1 MYLHNILTRSEN
13 ELINRVFEV
22 QRCEMTKGDFVE
34 LVLEDIGCLQLDLT
48 FEKISKMTKTNL
60 KKMVKDGME
69 KSAFDYFRE
78 IQKSHSKARPIVYE
92 NFEMQ
97 EYLSSQKFST
107 EYRNL
112 LFRLRTRTVQG
123 IKSDFKGWYDDTLCP
138 FGCNTEDTLKHVIE
152 CKVLT
157 EGNQLIKDTIHY
169 EDVFSTELEKQYNVT
184 RNYSNL
190 LEVRNTKLTN
200 LASG

>member
-1 MYLHNILTRSEN
+1 
-13 ELINRVFEV
+13 
-22 QRCEMTKGDFVE
+22 
-34 LVLEDIGCLQLDLT
+34 
-48 FEKISKMTKTNL
+48 
-60 KKMVKDGME
+60 MVKDGME
-69 KSAFDYFRE
+69 KSAFDYLRE

-97 EYLSSQKFST
+97 AYLSSQNFST

-169 EDVFSTELEKQYNVT
+169 EDVF
-184 RNYSNL
+184 
-190 LEVRNTKLTN
+190 
-200 LASG
+200 